1 MVDILLANDE
11 LTVLGGPETIN
22 VELDFGP
29 EGERG
34 SKIFV
39 GNGKPN
45 LVTLPQTPKVFD
57 LYINLL
63 TTDDEY
69 LMVYQYVLPL
79 GVGSGQWETLTKLM
93 PNTFTGNQSV
103 NFSTQNFCKIPTASI
118 VDPSYVG
125 NIDASKFSVQ
135 ATIQSTNDRPIA
147 TSIKPEITT
156 DSGIENLK
164 ITFYAKEFDGTGW
177 VDIVGSRTVHLHI
190 SVV

>member
-11 LTVLGGPETIN
+11 LTVLGGPESIN

-29 EGERG
+29 DGERG

-39 GNGKPN
+39 GNGKPT
-45 LVTLPQTPKVFD
+45 VITLLQTPKVYD

-69 LMVYQYVLPL
+69 LMIYQYQEPL
-79 GVGSGQWETLTKLM
+79 GSGSPQWETLTKLL

-125 NIDASKFSVQ
+125 SVTAANFSIQ

-164 ITFYAKEFDGTGW
+164 ITFYAKEFDGLDWT
-177 VDIVGSRTVHLHI
+177 DIVGSRTVHLHI